1 MKMFMSARTVW
12 SVLLCSGLAMSAS
25 QALAQ
30 PSKPRTGKTEPAP
43 AAQPEAT
50 PDATTQGAPKIG
62 DYVVRGKSRDTLL
75 KISVTAMS
83 ERKTKARVNN
93 TPGLP
98 SKPDGKPKNPGT
110 PTDTAPTV
118 PLNEKEQSTLT
129 IDSVAMLFP
138 MVTRTAGSDLL
149 GEVVEW
155 PERGMG
161 TLGYRGRFYVGDRVV
176 DAQPEVLMGYAAG
189 VQLAKWVYVREEGD
203 RPFRD
208 VKLELELP
216 VRSFEVAFNEKAA
229 MQVPWPRIWPEEAAS
244 ALKPQTFIERGLARD
259 ADGGEIKDYDP
270 KPLEATLATWL
281 NEEGIKD
288 IKSVPL
294 VQVAKVITGKV
305 WRNVQPSGD
314 GQVSQKDTGKTMG
327 LEIQPPSVTLERGRG
342 SEHDMVVLLVAMLK
356 KAGIP
361 ARAVI
366 GLEAQAD
373 GDRFL
378 DDRGGS
384 KGLRAWVEF
393 CVYDEAQHAIN
404 WVPIDIYKMRRSAP
418 RPPKMNTT
426 WKWFGTTESTMEL
439 VPFAVQYHPPT
450 DVATYGIAAFWGWFV
465 TPKAPADI
473 EMTISFHATDVP
485 RRAADDLKPKDPS
498 RREDKKKKDKL
509 GD

>member
-1 MKMFMSARTVW
+1 MFINARRVL
-12 SVLLCSGLAMSAS
+12 SVVLCSGLAMSAS
-25 QALAQ
+25 QAWAQ
-30 PSKPRTGKTEPAP
+30 TSRPKSGKTQPAP
-43 AAQPEAT
+43 AMQPETPAT
-50 PDATTQGAPKIG
+50 PPAAPGTEGAPKVG
-62 DYVVRGKSRDTLL
+62 EYVVRGKSRDTLL

-83 ERKTKARVNN
+83 QVKTKARVNN

-98 SKPDGKPKNPGT
+98 SRPDGKPKNPGT
-110 PTDTAPTV
+110 PTDPVPTV
-118 PLNEKEQSTLT
+118 PAADKEQTDLV

-138 MVTRTAGSDLL
+138 MVPRTAGSDLL

-176 DAQPEVLMGYAAG
+176 DTQPEVLMGYPAG

-203 RPFRD
+203 RAFRE
-208 VKLELELP
+208 VKLELEMP
-216 VRSFEVAFNEKAA
+216 VRSYELAFNEKAA
-229 MQVPWPRIWPEEAAS
+229 MLVPWPRIWPEEASS
-244 ALKPQTFIERGLARD
+244 ALKPQTFIERGLTRE
-259 ADGGEIKDYDP
+259 GEVKDYDP
-270 KPLEATLATWL
+270 KVLEATLTAWL
-281 NEEGIKD
+281 SEEGIKD

-314 GQVSQKDTGKTMG
+314 GQVSQKGTGKTMG

-356 KAGIP
+356 QAGIP

-393 CVYDEAQHAIN
+393 CVYDEAQHTIN
-404 WVPIDIYKMRRSAP
+404 WVPIDIFKMRRSAP

-439 VPFAVQYHPPT
+439 VPFALQYHPPT
-450 DVATYGIAAFWGWFV
+450 DVATYGIASFWGWFV
-465 TPKAPADI
+465 TPKAPAEV
-473 EMTISFHATDVP
+473 EMTLSFHATDVP
-485 RRAADDLKPKDPS
+485 RRASEELKPGTPGRKEE
-498 RREDKKKKDKL
+498 RKKKDKL